1 MLNDDQTNGGS
12 GAGGGTGAPPAG
24 FPVPAPLIAAVLT
37 PTTARGATDPDVT
50 SAYFRGVVADG
61 ADGLAVAVHTGR
73 GDRLPLPA
81 RAALVGAARALT
93 PTVVTAV
100 WPHDDLDRWG
110 RLAADAGA
118 TALLVAPAARDD
130 PGVELRRLDRLSRAS
145 GLDLIAFDL
154 YTGPYAPATLAA
166 VLGHPAVTAYKPAH
180 LSDAIACQAGI
191 WSAVAAGVT
200 VLTGEDRMFVPSLL
214 WGARGAL
221 VGLAA
226 AATPLTRTAFRAA
239 HEPGAELFAPS
250 RILDGFAA
258 ATFRPPY
265 DGYVQRMSWIAAD
278 EGRIPVE
285 FAVDP
290 GRPAGLGD
298 AERAPLLALTRRLL
312 DEVEAAGIP
321 PR

>member
-1 MLNDDQTNGGS
+1 MD
-12 GAGGGTGAPPAG
+12 GGTGGPPAG
-24 FPVPAPLIAAVLT
+24 FPSSAPLIAAVLT
-37 PTTARGATDPDVT
+37 PTTAGGSIDPDVT

-81 RAALVGAARALT
+81 RAALVEAARSLT
-93 PTVVTAV
+93 PIVVTAV

-110 RLAADAGA
+110 AIAADAGA
-118 TALLVAPAARDD
+118 SALLVAPAARDD
-130 PGVELRRLDRLSRAS
+130 PGSELRRLDRLSRSS

-166 VLGHPAVTAYKPAH
+166 VLSHPAVTAYKPAH

-200 VLTGEDRMFVPSLL
+200 VLTGEDRMFVPSML

-239 HEPGAELFAPS
+239 HEGTELFAPS
-250 RILDGFAA
+250 RILDEFAA
-258 ATFRPPY
+258 ATFCPPY

-290 GRPAGLGD
+290 GRPAGLD
-298 AERAPLLALTRRLL
+298 DVERGPLLALTRRLL
-312 DEVEAAGIP
+312 GEVDAAGGP
-321 PR
+321 AR